1 MSESFF
7 SEAMQDSGINDSA
20 LAILQHYLNGTPPL
34 TAQIT
39 AERILA
45 ADPDPGYMLVRAAS
59 ELPAAHNQLVDIVA
73 AMKQSSA
80 NSMAGLYI
88 ELREAWNHLDSDTSA
103 AYHSED
109 CTQWIN
115 INAWAAR
122 LLHRLPDESFLR
134 FGFYTIREALEST
147 SPPQQS
153 QTEEATLSAN
163 SRALD
168 GLVPAAAQWILI
180 SGQEMYAS
188 DFSISELGMPRSRE
202 AWGRWRQGFT
212 EAGRNEELDEET
224 RMIAQ
229 EAAERMGTIRG
240 TS

>member
-7 SEAMQDSGINDSA
+7 SEAIQDSDLNDSA

-34 TAQIT
+34 TAQI
-39 AERILA
+39 AAGRILA

-80 NSMAGLYI
+80 NGMAGLYI
-88 ELREAWNHLDSDTSA
+88 ELREAWNHPGSDTSA
-103 AYHSED
+103 IYHSED
-109 CTQWIN
+109 YTQWIN
-115 INAWAAR
+115 ITAWAAR
-122 LLHRLPDESFLR
+122 LLTRLPNESFLR
-134 FGFYTIREALEST
+134 FGFYTIQET
-147 SPPQQS
+147 
-153 QTEEATLSAN
+153 TLSFN
-163 SRALD
+163 PRVLD

-188 DFSISELGMPRSRE
+188 DFSIPELGMPRSRE

-212 EAGRNEELDEET
+212 EAARNEELVEET

-229 EAAERMGTIRG
+229 EAAERMGTIR
-240 TS
+240 SAN